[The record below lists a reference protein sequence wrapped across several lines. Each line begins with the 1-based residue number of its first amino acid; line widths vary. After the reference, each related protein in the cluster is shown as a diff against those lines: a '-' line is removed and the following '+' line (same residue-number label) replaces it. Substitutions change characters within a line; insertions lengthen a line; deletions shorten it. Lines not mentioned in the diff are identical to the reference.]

1 MTSVRTALIICDD
14 ALLRGTLRDQ
24 LQAVSYF
31 DSIDEAVDGAGG
43 LAKTEHTIFDMI
55 LLDTGLPDMDSREV
69 CRTMRERGVRSPI
82 IILTVADSD
91 KEVIDGHDAGAND
104 YITKPFRLA
113 ALLTRVHAHL
123 RQHDKSD
130 EAIFVIGPY
139 KFHPSAKNLVHK
151 DGKKT
156 RLTEKETAIL
166 KHLYCVGQKTV
177 PRETLLG
184 EVWGYNAAVTTHTLE
199 THIYRLRQKIEA
211 NPADVRILVTVP
223 GGYRLEP

>member
-14 ALLRGTLRDQ
+14 ALLRRTLRDQ

-31 DSIDEAVDGAGG
+31 DSIDEAVDGAGS
-43 LAKTEHTIFDMI
+43 LAKTENTIFDMI
-55 LLDTGLPDMDSREV
+55 LLDTGLPDMDSLEV

-91 KEVIDGHDAGAND
+91 NGVIEGHDAGAND
-104 YITKPFRLA
+104 YIIKPFRMA
-113 ALLTRVHAHL
+113 VLLTRVHAHL

-184 EVWGYNAAVTTHTLE
+184 EVWGYNAAVTTHTLSLI
-199 THIYRLRQKIEA
+199 HI
-211 NPADVRILVTVP
+211 
-223 GGYRLEP
+223 